1 MEANTVSKIGRT
13 VLIAAAFISLAI
25 TFFVAYGYGNFVI
38 RHIVG
43 LFWTINSRLGSS
55 PSHPFEEWLVIAVAT
70 TIPLNIIFYATN
82 FLAVMFSFI
91 NADKKN
97 VGFLAIL
104 LAFVF
109 FLILPIPV
117 GVVWPYFLMSSYL
130 SSPYAIEPL
139 KNAAMVMIILFVLYD
154 AFMIGFGKIVPGHLP
169 KEMEREGWLTFWRVD
184 LPIIVAYSTLLLF
197 SDYSIDK
204 AHILQLY
211 STWPGH
217 NELPRVELD
226 NHAMLT
232 ISSFV
237 AGAAA
242 FKLVISNL
250 LFLILMI
257 ELHREEQTTVV
268 PSTPVA
274 AVAQQPTSAGAV
286 ENADQDQ
293 KKGDKSQDQS
303 SAAKVAAPNIAP
315 LSGRR
320 TKKQVPQGQAPAVGL
335 ATPNDAAPPEQ
346 KTDPTSQSQNSVA
359 APEAPPP
366 GKKA

>member
-1 MEANTVSKIGRT
+1 MEANAVSKIGRT

-25 TFFVAYGYGNFVI
+25 TLFVAYGYGNFVI

-91 NADKKN
+91 NADKN
-97 VGFLAIL
+97 TVGPLAIV

-117 GVVWPYFLMSSYL
+117 GVMWPYFLMSSYL

-139 KNAAMVMIILFVLYD
+139 KNAAMVMIILFVAYD
-154 AFMIGFGKIVPGHLP
+154 VFMIGFGKIVPGHLP

-184 LPIIVAYSTLLLF
+184 LPIIAAYLTLLLF
-197 SDYSIDK
+197 SDYSVDK

-217 NELPRVELD
+217 NDLPRVELD
-226 NHAMLT
+226 NHAMVT

-257 ELHREEQTTVV
+257 ELRREEQTTVAPITSV
-268 PSTPVA
+268 TNA
-274 AVAQQPTSAGAV
+274 TLAQQPASAIAV
-286 ENADQDQ
+286 GNAAQDYQ
-293 KKGDKSQDQS
+293 KGDKSLGQS
-303 SAAKVAAPNIAP
+303 SAATMAAPN
-315 LSGRR
+315 
-320 TKKQVPQGQAPAVGL
+320 T
-335 ATPNDAAPPEQ
+335 AAPPEQ
-346 KTDPTSQSQNSVA
+346 KTDQTSQDQASGAVSAA
-359 APEAPPP
+359 APPT
-366 GKKA
+366 K